1 MYKHTKL
8 CMHQMYF
15 WNLIQNPIPDDA
27 DDEFVDDSEDFSED
41 FSTTFVVPFRWW
53 TMAFWEAVDFGCGF
67 DWGFG
72 CDLDWAAFLGTG
84 FLASLSESVL
94 LSGNQGHT
102 FNDEK
107 IIKDYQSLWAFY
119 WEEMTY
125 SNTFLK
131 HPLSVYIIFSKYLG
145 ACMNKGKLWAY
156 IKRPSIHVK
165 DSIRFAEHLPITNL
179 QTDW

>member
-1 MYKHTKL
+1 
-8 CMHQMYF
+8 MYF
-15 WNLIQNPIPDDA
+15 CKLPPNSIPDEA

-94 LSGNQGHT
+94 FSENQDDT
-102 FNDEK
+102 FNEQKTISFVLRDNIFNVLERSICFCLLYYNIYRHVK
-107 IIKDYQSLWAFY
+107 TMENPETNYLNERFY
-119 WEEMTY
+119 TICRMFT
-125 SNTFLK
+125 
-131 HPLSVYIIFSKYLG
+131 
-145 ACMNKGKLWAY
+145 KGKCIDRLINKW
-156 IKRPSIHVK
+156 IINK
-165 DSIRFAEHLPITNL
+165 
-179 QTDW
+179 